1 MFVLNFVYMFVCI
14 FYKHSGLVSRS
25 LCNIIHKLKHMISI
39 PVWLTFFDVMF
50 NVNLF

>member
-25 LCNIIHKLKHMISI
+25 LCNIIHKLKHIIQTLNFPGLRNRST
-39 PVWLTFFDVMF
+39 LCC
-50 NVNLF
+50 